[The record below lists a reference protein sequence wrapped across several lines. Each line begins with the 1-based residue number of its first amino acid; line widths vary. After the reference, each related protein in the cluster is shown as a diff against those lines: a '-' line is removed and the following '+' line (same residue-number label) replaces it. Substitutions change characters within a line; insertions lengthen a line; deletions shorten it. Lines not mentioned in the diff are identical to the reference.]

1 MYQVDEKGFF
11 GKFGGAY
18 VPEILY
24 KCVTELQQA
33 YKPIIESEEFKKEYR
48 ALVDSWSWTACIT
61 CCRLVAYARSLYDG
75 VWAGTSGTGGIVCV
89 GGTDCSVG
97 GMKWVGASLLPEV
110 VG

>member
-33 YKPIIESEEFKKEYR
+33 YKPIIESEEFKKEIGR
-48 ALVDSWSWTACIT
+48 AHV
-61 CCRLVAYARSLYDG
+61 
-75 VWAGTSGTGGIVCV
+75 
-89 GGTDCSVG
+89 
-97 GMKWVGASLLPEV
+97 
-110 VG
+110 